1 MEFMR
6 KDRKDEVKKIT
17 KKIYQTLEDD
27 RKEEKNDNRYLST
40 GRKTRKRTALLRNL
54 YDFINNIKG
63 RRNYNFLKKHIIPKL
78 NYYHSRLRSKA
89 DKEMN
94 SNSSMSYAYS
104 ELLYSKAER
113 LKKDINELQKIIETT
128 ITNKNNSTEYLNNT
142 SNNYLARKQKQYLNN
157 HMNRLINYNP
167 RGEYEIVF
175 ENSYGGSSQF
185 VHIPNHGKRKVR
197 YQKNGR
203 AYVIVNK
210 KKLKLN

>member
-6 KDRKDEVKKIT
+6 KDKKEEVKKIT
-17 KKIYQTLEDD
+17 KRIYKSLEDD
-27 RKEEKNDNRYLST
+27 RREEKNGNRYLST

-63 RRNYNFLKKHIIPKL
+63 RRNHNFLKNHIIPKL
-78 NYYHSRLRSKA
+78 NYYHSRLLSKA

-104 ELLYSKAER
+104 EILYSKAKR
-113 LKKDINELQKIIETT
+113 LKKDINELQRILDIT
-128 ITNKNNSTEYLNNT
+128 ITNINNITEYQNNT
-142 SNNYLARKQKQYLNN
+142 SNNYLARKQRRYLNN
-157 HMNRLINYNP
+157 HHQYINYNP
-167 RGEYEIVF
+167 TGEYEIVF

-185 VHIPNHGKRKVR
+185 VHIPNYGKRKVR